1 MRFSNDN
8 VSWSTWETY
17 SSSRNWTL
25 EVGDGPKQ
33 VFCQFADGVGFTSE
47 VYFSSISL
55 DIVAPAI
62 ENVSQIPS
70 GDVQNNQSVR
80 MTADITD
87 SNSGVKSVRLE
98 YQTNKSAVEVEL
110 FMLLNQTNGLYE
122 STIPGQEAN
131 TLVKCQI
138 TAFDNAG
145 NSFTDDNTGQYYVYT
160 VIPEFPSL
168 VIMSFFIVATLLAT
182 LVLTHGLQ
190 RKGWLRH

>member
-1 MRFSNDN
+1 
-8 VSWSTWETY
+8 
-17 SSSRNWTL
+17 
-25 EVGDGPKQ
+25 
-33 VFCQFADGVGFTSE
+33 
-47 VYFSSISL
+47 
-55 DIVAPAI
+55 
-62 ENVSQIPS
+62 
-70 GDVQNNQSVR
+70 

-131 TLVKCQI
+131 TLVECQI

-145 NSFTDDNTGQYYVYT
+145 NSFTDDNTGQYYVYA

-182 LVLTHGLQ
+182 LVLTHGFQ
-190 RKGWLRH
+190 RKDWRSINRSTSFPNLTK